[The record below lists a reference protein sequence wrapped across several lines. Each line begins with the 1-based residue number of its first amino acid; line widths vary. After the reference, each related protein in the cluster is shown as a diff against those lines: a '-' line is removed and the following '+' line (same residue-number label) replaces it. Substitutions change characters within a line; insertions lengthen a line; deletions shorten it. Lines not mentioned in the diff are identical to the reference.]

1 MNDELEAGSEAA
13 ERDDYTA
20 EQPVDLRRQRL
31 RIGSDDGSPGIATGT
46 DGYASSTPDDDGE
59 NQSSLATAQESD
71 PYGVGEHLADPMQPS
86 ADEVAAVREAR
97 LAMLLKPAPGVHTDP
112 ARWGWRGRVNAFG
125 LRLRPAR
132 RGGEVA
138 YRRAVERIRQPLPGT
153 PVIMVANPKGGSGKT
168 PTTVLLSA
176 LFGRHRGGRV
186 VAWDAHE
193 ACGSLAAR
201 AASCPSQHSVWDVL
215 GHARQLCTANADA
228 SGLARFLQ
236 RQPTL
241 DEILASDQTPGGS
254 VSIGREECAAILAVL
269 RRHREMV
276 VVDTGS
282 NDRAD
287 GFRWAV
293 ANATQLVIPIIA
305 RRDVIVSALRLLDG
319 IAEDGHEELA
329 ARAVIALCVT
339 GSDHDDLTETL
350 AAAGISRIVR
360 VPFDPVLAGGE
371 RIVLSRMV
379 RNSVRAWTEVAATV
393 ADSVAETLAAR
404 HLPME
409 TRFVPDT
416 RWMQGTDDATHPRL
430 LAYALHEGQT
440 SRTQKIRI
448 PAPATPVDD
457 LDPGW

>member
-1 MNDELEAGSEAA
+1 MDNDLETSADTV

-31 RIGSDDGSPGIATGT
+31 RIGSDDGNRGIREDT
-46 DGYASSTPDDDGE
+46 DSDVGSAQSEDAVALAQDDP
-59 NQSSLATAQESD
+59 D
-71 PYGVGEHLADPMQPS
+71 PYGVGEENLAGPGEPS

-97 LAMLLKPAPGVHTDP
+97 LAMLLKPAAGVHTDP

-125 LRLRPAR
+125 LRVRPPR
-132 RGGEVA
+132 RGEEVA
-138 YRRAVERIRQPLPGT
+138 YRQAVERIRQPLPGT
-153 PVIMVANPKGGSGKT
+153 PVVLVANPKGGSGKT
-168 PTTVLLSA
+168 PAAVLLSA

-193 ACGSLAAR
+193 ACGSLASR
-201 AASCPSQHSVWDVL
+201 AACCPSDHTVWDVL
-215 GHARQLCTANADA
+215 SHAHELCTANADA

-254 VSIGREECAAILAVL
+254 VCIGRDECAAILAVL
-269 RRHREMV
+269 RRHREIV
-276 VVDTGS
+276 VADTGN
-282 NDRAD
+282 NDRAE

-293 ANATQLVIPIIA
+293 ANATQLVVPVIG

-319 IAEDGHEELA
+319 IAEDGHEDLA
-329 ARAVIALCVT
+329 ARAVIALCGDGPVQ
-339 GSDHDDLTETL
+339 TEVADTL
-350 AAAGISRIVR
+350 AAAGITRVVP
-360 VPFDPVLAGGE
+360 VPFDPVLASGE
-371 RIVLSRMV
+371 RIVVSRLG
-379 RNSVRAWTEVAATV
+379 RPSVRAWTEVAAMV

-409 TRFVPDT
+409 TRFVPDA
-416 RWMQGTDDATHPRL
+416 RWAAGADETTHQRL
-430 LAYALHEGQT
+430 LAYALHEGQLSR
-440 SRTQKIRI
+440 SRTVR
-448 PAPATPVDD
+448 APASPALVED

>member
-1 MNDELEAGSEAA
+1 MNEELDTGNEAV
-13 ERDDYTA
+13 EREDYTA

-31 RIGSDDGSPGIATGT
+31 RIGSDDGGPGITDDT
-46 DGYASSTPDDDGE
+46 DGHSKPADSEDGE
-59 NQSSLATAQESD
+59 NEVATAGGQERD
-71 PYGVGEHLADPMQPS
+71 PYGVGEHLAGPSVPS
-86 ADEVAAVREAR
+86 AQEVATVREAR

-112 ARWGWRGRVNAFG
+112 ARWGWRGRANAFG

-132 RGGEVA
+132 SGVEVT
-138 YRRAVERIRQPLPGT
+138 YRCAVERIRQPLPGT
-153 PVIMVANPKGGSGKT
+153 PVILVANPKGGSGKT
-168 PTTVLLSA
+168 PTTVLLAA

-193 ACGSLAAR
+193 ACGTLAAR
-201 AASCPSQHSVWDVL
+201 AACCPSQHSVWDVL
-215 GHARQLCTANADA
+215 AHARELCTANADA

-236 RQPTL
+236 RQPSL
-241 DEILASDQTPGGS
+241 DEILASDQIPGGS
-254 VSIGREECAAILAVL
+254 VCIGRDECAAILAVL

-276 VVDTGS
+276 VVDTGN
-282 NDRAD
+282 NDRAE

-293 ANATQLVIPIIA
+293 ANATQLVVPIIA

-329 ARAVIALCVT
+329 ARAVIALCVV
-339 GSDHDDLTETL
+339 GPQPDDVTETL
-350 AAAGISRIVR
+350 AAAGIARIVR
-360 VPFDPVLAGGE
+360 VPFDPVLAGGD
-371 RIVLSRMV
+371 RVVVSRLG

-409 TRFVPDT
+409 SRFVPDAM
-416 RWMQGTDDATHPRL
+416 WGPGTDEATHQRL
-430 LAYALHEGQT
+430 LAYSLHEGQL
-440 SRTQKIRI
+440 SRTQKIRTR
-448 PAPATPVDD
+448 ASAAPVDD

>member
-1 MNDELEAGSEAA
+1 MDEDLDTSTEL

-31 RIGSDDGSPGIATGT
+31 RIGSDDGSAGIAGGT
-46 DGYASSTPDDDGE
+46 SGRAKPAAAGSGEQAAETLPDE
-59 NQSSLATAQESD
+59 RD
-71 PYGVGEHLADPMQPS
+71 PYGIGEENLAGPAEPS

-125 LRLRPAR
+125 LRVRPAR
-132 RGGEVA
+132 RGPEVA
-138 YRRAVERIRQPLPGT
+138 YRQAVERIRQPLPGT
-153 PVIMVANPKGGSGKT
+153 PVVVVANPKGGSGKT
-168 PTTVLLSA
+168 PTTVVLSG

-193 ACGSLAAR
+193 ACGTLAAR
-201 AASCPSQHSVWDVL
+201 AASCPSQHTVWEVL
-215 GHARQLCTANADA
+215 AYARELCTANADA

-254 VSIGREECAAILAVL
+254 VCIGRDECAAILAVL

-276 VVDTGS
+276 FVDTGS
-282 NDRAD
+282 NDRAE

-293 ANATQLVIPIIA
+293 ANATQLVVPIIG
-305 RRDVIVSALRLLDG
+305 RRDVVVSALRLLDG

-329 ARAVIALCVT
+329 ARAVIALCGV
-339 GSDHDDLTETL
+339 GPQHDGVAETL
-350 AAAGISRIVR
+350 ESAGITRIVR
-360 VPFDPVLAGGE
+360 VPFDPTLASGE
-371 RIVLSRMV
+371 RVVVTRLT

-404 HLPME
+404 HMPME
-409 TRFVPDT
+409 TRFVPDA
-416 RWMQGTDDATHPRL
+416 RWTQETDAATHQRL
-430 LAYALHEGQT
+430 LAYTLHEGQQ
-440 SRTQKIRI
+440 SRTHRIRTRI
-448 PAPATPVDD
+448 ATSSVED

>member
-1 MNDELEAGSEAA
+1 MNNEVETNADAA
-13 ERDDYTA
+13 ERDDYSA

-31 RIGSDDGSPGIATGT
+31 RVGSDDGGT
-46 DGYASSTPDDDGE
+46 SIVGE
-59 NQSSLATAQESD
+59 TDHLGSCQAESDPMQQDRD
-71 PYGVGEHLADPMQPS
+71 PYGVGEENLAGSSEPS

-97 LAMLLKPAPGVHTDP
+97 LAMLLKPAAGVHTDP

-125 LRLRPAR
+125 LRIRPRR
-132 RGGEVA
+132 RGDEVV
-138 YRRAVERIRQPLPGT
+138 YRQAVERIRQPLPGT
-153 PVIMVANPKGGSGKT
+153 PVVVVANPKGGSGKT
-168 PTTVLLSA
+168 PATVLLSA

-201 AASCPSQHSVWDVL
+201 AASCASQHTVWDVL
-215 GHARQLCTANADA
+215 GHARELCTANADA

-254 VSIGREECAAILAVL
+254 ICIGRDECAAILAVL

-276 VVDTGS
+276 VVDTGT
-282 NDRAD
+282 NDRAEA
-287 GFRWAV
+287 FRWAV
-293 ANATQLVIPIIA
+293 ANATQLVVPIIE

-319 IAEDGHEELA
+319 IAEDGHEDLA
-329 ARAVIALCVT
+329 ARTVIALCGV
-339 GSDHDDLTETL
+339 GPKHAKIVATL
-350 AAAGISRIVR
+350 VAAGITRIVA

-371 RIVLSRMV
+371 RIVLTRMG
-379 RNSVRAWTEVAATV
+379 RASVRAWTEVAATV
-393 ADSVAETLAAR
+393 ADTVAETLATR

-409 TRFVPDT
+409 TRFVPDA
-416 RWMQGTDDATHPRL
+416 RWAAGADDATHQRL
-430 LAYALHEGQT
+430 LAYALHEGQL
-440 SRTQKIRI
+440 SRGRNAGTTTARG
-448 PAPATPVDD
+448 PFDE